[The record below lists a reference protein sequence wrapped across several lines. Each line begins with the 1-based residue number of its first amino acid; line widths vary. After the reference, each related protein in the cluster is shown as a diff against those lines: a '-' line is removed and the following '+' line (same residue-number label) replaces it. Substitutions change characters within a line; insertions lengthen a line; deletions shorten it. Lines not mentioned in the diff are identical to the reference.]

1 MSLRPTTL
9 MYVFCT
15 IDDLALTSLA
25 LQTELVEA
33 LDAAFRGKRFAT
45 RRSRIAERPRDASC
59 H

>member
-1 MSLRPTTL
+1 

-33 LDAAFRGKRFAT
+33 LYAAFRGKRFAT
-45 RRSRIAERPRDASC
+45 RRSRIAERPRAMLLVIEF
-59 H
+59 